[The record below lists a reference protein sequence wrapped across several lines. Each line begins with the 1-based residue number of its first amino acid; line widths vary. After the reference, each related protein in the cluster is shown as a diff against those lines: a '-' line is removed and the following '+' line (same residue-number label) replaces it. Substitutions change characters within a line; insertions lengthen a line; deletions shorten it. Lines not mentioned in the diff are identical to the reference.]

1 MKKKDIVYYA
11 RIIPTTGIYDVCE
24 LKIRTV
30 KDDWFVGVDKRDKRA
45 YLFYQ
50 KDIYNVIFFN
60 RNDALN
66 KVHAAESNKKCIN
79 QETYYEE
86 Y

>member
-11 RIIPTTGIYDVCE
+11 RVIPNTGIYDVCE

-30 KDDWFVGVDKRDKRA
+30 KDDWFVGVDRRDKRA
-45 YLFYQ
+45 YLFYD
-50 KDIYNVIFFN
+50 KDICNVIFFN
-60 RNDALN
+60 RNNALE
-66 KVHAAESNKKCIN
+66 KVRTAEANKKVIN

>member
-11 RIIPTTGIYDVCE
+11 RIIPNTGIYDVCE

-30 KDDWFVGVDKRDKRA
+30 KDDWFVGVDRRDKRA
-45 YLFYQ
+45 YLFYD
-50 KDIYNVIFFN
+50 KDINNVIFFN

-66 KVHAAESNKKCIN
+66 KVRTAEANKKVIN

>member
-1 MKKKDIVYYA
+1 MKNKDIVYYA
-11 RIIPTTGIYDVCE
+11 RIIPNTGIYDVCE

-66 KVHAAESNKKCIN
+66 KVRAAESNKKCIN